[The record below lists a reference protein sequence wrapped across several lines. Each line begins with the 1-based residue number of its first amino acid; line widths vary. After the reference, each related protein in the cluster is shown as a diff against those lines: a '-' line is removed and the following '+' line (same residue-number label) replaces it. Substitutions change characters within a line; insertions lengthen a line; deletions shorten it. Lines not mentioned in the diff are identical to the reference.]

1 MGREEASQPWRRAQ
15 PQGCRGQSGEI
26 PAQRIA
32 ADQHSPAR
40 EACLLTRRGG
50 WGLGDEAWASE
61 VGSQGE
67 DWGWQRE
74 HILKGATAP
83 QLAGRES
90 GKNSGPTKRQETIVS
105 GCVRRGDSF
114 PVCPQK
120 AEHHLNKLQRLERAM
135 AISLDTR
142 DRHEMLRLLLQP
154 SRILCSSTGHNSHAP
169 PTPRPGSLCST
180 PLPGSHDPGTNSP
193 GEHTACLRLLQHH
206 ASLCHC
212 RLIPH
217 SNYNYRIPP
226 SPALSEPESPNQPLF

>member
-1 MGREEASQPWRRAQ
+1 MGREEASEPWRRAQ

-114 PVCPQK
+114 TVCPQK

-169 PTPRPGSLCST
+169 PPPPAPGVCAARHCQGPMIQGQLPQENTRRVSGCCNITPASATAGSYRT
-180 PLPGSHDPGTNSP
+180 PIITTVSLPP
-193 GEHTACLRLLQHH
+193 
-206 ASLCHC
+206 
-212 RLIPH
+212 
-217 SNYNYRIPP
+217 
-226 SPALSEPESPNQPLF
+226 QP